1 MKLHRNLVFAVVD
14 ALGFIFNEGEYAD
27 KVVQKVLKYDKRW
40 GARDRGFIAETT
52 YDMVRWKR
60 LYSEIGEIKAPYTR
74 PKLFRMFAVWA
85 VLKGIKLPDW
95 KQIEPTP
102 ERRIKGKFDELSK
115 IRKYRE
121 SVPDWLDLLGEKAL
135 GDALWTKE
143 LAALN
148 EQASVILRTNTLKTT
163 KDKLRDNLTEL
174 GIYTDSIKGHPQ
186 ALKLEQRA
194 NVFTTEAF
202 DSGWFE
208 VQDASSQLVAEA
220 LDVKPGQRVVDCC
233 AGAGGKTL
241 HLAAL
246 MENKG
251 QLIAMDIYANKLKE
265 LQRRAKRA
273 GAFNIEPRHIS
284 STKVIKKLHEK
295 ADRVLIDAPCSGLG
309 VLRRNPDAKWKLQES
324 FLEKITQTQR
334 DILQD
339 YSKMVKDGGKM
350 VYATCSILPQENSQ
364 QVAHFL
370 KSEAGANF
378 TLTREQKVYASKSGF
393 DGFYIALLEKKV
405 TTTQENTPKAKAVQL
420 EAKTTETGTEVA
432 TVAVKKK
439 TTKPKAA
446 KAEATK
452 ATPEKAA
459 SKTPKA
465 KTAETETEVAAVGVK
480 KTTTNPKAAKAEAT
494 KAAPEKAASK
504 TPKAKTT
511 TKAASK
517 TAEDKTPKA
526 KTTTKAASK
535 TPKAKTTTKA
545 ASKTPKAK
553 TTAKASPKTAVKTTT
568 KAAPKTAAKTTKSKV
583 SEEVV
588 KKPVT
593 KVKKVTKE

>member
-446 KAEATK
+446 KAEAPK

-465 KTAETETEVAAVGVK
+465 KTAETETEVAAFGVK
-480 KTTTNPKAAKAEAT
+480 KTTTKPKAAKAEAT

-526 KTTTKAASK
+526 KTTS
-535 TPKAKTTTKA
+535 KA

-588 KKPVT
+588 KKPAT

>member
-432 TVAVKKK
+432 TVAVKKT

-465 KTAETETEVAAVGVK
+465 KT
-480 KTTTNPKAAKAEAT
+480 
-494 KAAPEKAASK
+494 
-504 TPKAKTT
+504 T

-517 TAEDKTPKA
+517 TAED
-526 KTTTKAASK
+526 K

-588 KKPVT
+588 KKPAT